1 MINMTVVNL
10 QEVFSQTCEGMYDGW
25 LYLPQ
30 GPWTLV
36 TEGIFLDQSVDAHP
50 DEPFPPKILEPLQLK
65 ATLDAAGIE
74 DVISYARQQ
83 REPCLLDDMLRSFVF
98 YLENDA
104 FLLFDGNE
112 D

>member
-1 MINMTVVNL
+1 MTVVNL

-30 GPWTLV
+30 GPWTPA
-36 TEGIFLDQSVDAHP
+36 TEGIFLDQSVDADP
-50 DEPFPPKILEPLQLK
+50 DEPFPPKILEPLKLK

-74 DVISYARQQ
+74 DVMSYARQQ
-83 REPCLLDDMLRSFVF
+83 RELCSLDDMLRSFVF